1 MNILL
6 VFFAPTSANVSCDPL
21 IPGNPDSCVRRAC
34 WNWTTMKQLQF
45 SFCDTNKTAQE
56 RAEDIVK
63 RLTLGEKQSLMT
75 ARHSAPI
82 DRLGIP
88 EYDWGVNS
96 IHGTQVA
103 CGAQCATNFP
113 LPASIG
119 ATFNMSLIRSL
130 AHMMAVEQRALRLEH
145 SYEKHR
151 RLNDLTGSNHPP
163 DATIGLDTWA
173 PNINLNRDPRWGR
186 NWEVATEDPFLG
198 GQIGAAYAQGFQQ
211 GPNNSQTLLG
221 VITLKHWAAY
231 TVETNRHGANSVVT
245 PFDLM
250 DSYLPAFKAAVTEGK
265 AAGIMC
271 SYNALNGIP
280 TW

>member
-1 MNILL
+1 
-6 VFFAPTSANVSCDPL
+6 
-21 IPGNPDSCVRRAC
+21 
-34 WNWTTMKQLQF
+34 MKQLKF
-45 SFCDTNKTAQE
+45 SFCDTSKTAQE
-56 RAEDIVK
+56 RAEDIVQ

-82 DRLGIP
+82 NRLGIP

-103 CGAQCATNFP
+103 CGSQCATNFP
-113 LPASIG
+113 LPVSIG
-119 ATFNMSLIRSL
+119 ATFNMSLIRNL

-151 RLNDLTGSNHPP
+151 RLNNDLSHSSRPP

-198 GQIGAAYAQGFQQ
+198 GQIGAAYAQGFQE
-211 GPNNSQTLLG
+211 GSNNSQPLLG

-231 TVETNRHGANSVVT
+231 TVEANRNGANSEVT
-245 PFDLM
+245 RFDLT
-250 DSYLPAFKAAVTEGK
+250 DSYLPAFKAAVIEGQ